1 MKKVFFLCSL
11 ALLSINAMADGE
23 TTPLDAS
30 KVAKITFDGDK
41 VNIQFNDG
49 TADAQFNMEEVVINF
64 FGITGIEDR
73 IAITRQQGLERQA
86 VYNLKGQLVGNS
98 AARLTKG
105 IYVINGKKVVI
116 K

>member
-1 MKKVFFLCSL
+1 MKKVFLFCVL
-11 ALLSINAMADGE
+11 ALLSVNAMADGDS
-23 TTPLDAS
+23 TTLNAS
-30 KVAKITFDGDK
+30 KIAKITFEGDK
-41 VNIQFNDG
+41 VNIQYNDG

-64 FGITGIEDR
+64 TGVTSIEDR
-73 IAITRQQGLERQA
+73 IAITRQQGLEGKA